1 MDNQAYTQET
11 PRGKSVFRAIYDFL
25 SGFKL
30 ATVLLLLLL
39 VLTWLA
45 TLEQIDHGLNQTLHK
60 YFSWKSP
67 YLIPEVNL
75 KKIPIILPGGY
86 YVCALLLVNMILG
99 GVVRIRKGPKQ
110 IGNLIA
116 HFGII
121 FMLLG
126 GGVAHH
132 FEERGNMAIYPGET
146 SDVAQDYFEYVIEV
160 AEVKNGKQE
169 EFHVVRG
176 KYLTDLS
183 GAKHRTFDFEGLPF
197 SVKVFGYLKNAH
209 PISALKF
216 APKNGELVTDNYYL
230 LERPPEKEAE
240 RNLAGAY
247 AQIVFDDGQESAP
260 FILSGASFHPF
271 TVRDGERLFTVDM
284 HKHLWPMPFQVKVD
298 KFTADFHPGTMRPA
312 EFISDVR
319 RIDNGHEAKV
329 RIEMNKP
336 MRYRGYTVFQQ
347 QYGPTDAK
355 PGDVLFTVLEVVR
368 NPSDKWPEYSL
379 YIVGVGMLI
388 TFLTKLVGHVE
399 TVSRKRQNHGKK
411 I

>member
-1 MDNQAYTQET
+1 MDNQAYTQEI
-11 PRGKSVFRAIYDFL
+11 PREKSVFRVVYDFL

-39 VLTWLA
+39 LLTWLA
-45 TLEQIDHGLNQTLHK
+45 TLEQVDYGLNQTLHK

-67 YLIPEVNL
+67 YLIPAINTKQV
-75 KKIPIILPGGY
+75 PIILPGGY

-99 GVVRIRKGPKQ
+99 GVIRIRKGPKQ

-121 FMLLG
+121 FMLIA

-132 FEERGNMAIYPGET
+132 FEERGNMAIYPGEA

-160 AEVKNGKQE
+160 AEVIDGKQQ

-176 KYLTDLS
+176 KYLTDL
-183 GAKHRTFDFEGLPF
+183 KDKNHRIFDFKGLPF
-197 SVKVFGYLKNAH
+197 SLRVFGYLKNAH
-209 PISALKF
+209 PISALKY

-230 LERPPEKEAE
+230 LERPSEKDAE

-247 AQIVFDDGQESAP
+247 AQVVFDDGQASAP
-260 FILSGASFHPF
+260 FILSGASYYPF
-271 TVRDGERLFTVDM
+271 TVRDGERLFTVSM
-284 HKHLWPMPFQVKVD
+284 HKKLWPIPYQVKVD
-298 KFTADFHPGTMRPA
+298 KFIANFHPGTTKPA

-319 RIDNGHEAKV
+319 RIDNGQEAKV

-336 MRYRGYTVFQQ
+336 MRYKGITVFQQ
-347 QYGPTDAK
+347 QYGPLDAK
-355 PGDVLFTVLEVVR
+355 PGDVLYTVLEVVK
-368 NPSDKWPEYSL
+368 NPADKWPEYSL
-379 YIVGVGMLI
+379 YIVAFGMLV
-388 TFLTKLVGHVE
+388 TFLTKLVGHVQ
-399 TVSRKRQNHGKK
+399 TVSKKRQNHAKK